1 MKTFQ
6 IIGLVLVILGLMGF
20 VSGTGSLLARLLVL
34 GLGVISLIYGY
45 AAKK

>member
-6 IIGLVLVILGLMGF
+6 ILGLVLVILGLIGF
-20 VSGTGSLLARLLVL
+20 ISGTGPLLAQLLVL

-45 AAKK
+45 IAKK